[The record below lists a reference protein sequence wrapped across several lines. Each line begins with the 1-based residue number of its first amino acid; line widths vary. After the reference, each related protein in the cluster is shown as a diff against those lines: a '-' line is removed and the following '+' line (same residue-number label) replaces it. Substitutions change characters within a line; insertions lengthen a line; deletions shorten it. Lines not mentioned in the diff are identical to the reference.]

1 MKLTIKRYDPS
12 KDNAPYETTYEVP
25 HDDEYM
31 TLLQALVYIHENE
44 EPLAFDFSCRGRMCG
59 RCAMMLDGK
68 PVLACVEPLSDGSHT
83 VEPLEGV
90 PVVKD
95 LIVDKSQVQARIAET
110 YKRVRVAPL
119 KAEDLNEYNMEHEAE
134 LFGINYCARCQV
146 CTAGCPARAMDPE
159 YIGPSHMLA
168 VAFRHFDA
176 YDQADRIVEAVQ
188 GGLWD
193 CTMCGT
199 CTTLCNQLE
208 IDHLTIWQKLRDA
221 ATERGLIKQE
231 A

>member
-1 MKLTIKRYDPS
+1 MKITVKRYDPS

-95 LIVDKSQVQARIAET
+95 LIVDKSQV
-110 YKRVRVAPL
+110 
-119 KAEDLNEYNMEHEAE
+119 
-134 LFGINYCARCQV
+134 C
-146 CTAGCPARAMDPE
+146 
-159 YIGPSHMLA
+159 
-168 VAFRHFDA
+168 
-176 YDQADRIVEAVQ
+176 
-188 GGLWD
+188 
-193 CTMCGT
+193 
-199 CTTLCNQLE
+199 
-208 IDHLTIWQKLRDA
+208 
-221 ATERGLIKQE
+221 
-231 A
+231 

>member
-1 MKLTIKRYDPS
+1 MKITVKRYDPS

-146 CTAGCPARAMDPE
+146 CTAGCPARAMDPSTSA
-159 YIGPSHMLA
+159 PP
-168 VAFRHFDA
+168 
-176 YDQADRIVEAVQ
+176 
-188 GGLWD
+188 
-193 CTMCGT
+193 T
-199 CTTLCNQLE
+199 C
-208 IDHLTIWQKLRDA
+208 
-221 ATERGLIKQE
+221 
-231 A
+231 